1 MQTKQWRIQGFIL
14 GYFPKVGVLTYYF
27 AISLPKPTWKWK
39 NFDPGGVPG
48 APLDSSMQKTLY
60 LSCHLWYRSG
70 RRPPYKL
77 KLHVYRHA
85 DFCKAGGTKISKTTR
100 GKSSQW
106 CLSASHQNT
115 LIHAKFSWMKEE
127 NHFNL
132 KKLSSEFCD
141 KFWCYI
147 LWQILMLHFVVN
159 FDVTLNVKLFTL

>member
-1 MQTKQWRIQGFIL
+1 MTAYFSSCWRHSN
-14 GYFPKVGVLTYYF
+14 KTV
-27 AISLPKPTWKWK
+27 A
-39 NFDPGGVPG
+39 DPGFYPGGFSQSACANLLFCNFFCQNLHENKRIWTPG
-48 APLDSSMQKTLY
+48 ASLAPPWIRQCKKTLY

-77 KLHVYRHA
+77 KLHVYRPA
-85 DFCKAGGTKISKTTR
+85 DFCKAGGTKISKTTW

-106 CLSASHQNT
+106 CLSVSHQNT

-132 KKLSSEFCD
+132 KNLSSKFCD

-147 LWQILMLHFVVN
+147 LWQILMLH
-159 FDVTLNVKLFTL
+159 